1 MNHWMNSIIP
11 FGRFGGKWRR
21 RANRGAMD
29 ARMKG
34 LIGLGG
40 LGLGAGLMFM
50 LDPDRGRRRRAL
62 ARDQMAHA
70 SRVLTRAMSAT
81 SRDLTH
87 RVYGTLAEG
96 GKRLRREEV
105 SDDVLSDRIRARI
118 GRSVSHPHAI
128 NVTVNDGH
136 VVLSGAALAC
146 EEQRLLSGVC
156 SVRGVK
162 GVENVLNLHTNPER
176 VSSLQGGRPRTG
188 DRFALRQTNWS
199 PTTRLAAGVT
209 GGALIANCL
218 ARRDPVSA
226 ALGAMGFGL
235 FMRSATNK
243 EMKTLIGV
251 GRDRQPI
258 RVQKTINIHAPVEQ
272 VFDFWT
278 DHRNFPRFM
287 SCVREARPIGE
298 RRSHWI
304 VAGPA
309 GLRIEWMAEITRLV
323 PNKLLAWKSLPGSDV
338 RHSGVIHFE
347 PVHEGSARIHIE
359 MCYHPI
365 GGAIGHAL
373 ARLFGS
379 DPKSEMDADLLRMKT
394 FIEKGHLPHDAACP
408 LPPDASSPL
417 PRSCYDTAS
426 HRSQTRAGET
436 TAQQA
441 NLAGGP

>member
-1 MNHWMNSIIP
+1 MNYWMNSIIP
-11 FGRFGGKWRR
+11 FRPFGGRSRR
-21 RANRGAMD
+21 RANRGAMN
-29 ARMKG
+29 AQTKG
-34 LIGLGG
+34 LMGLGG

-62 ARDQMAHA
+62 ARDKMAHA
-70 SRVLTRAMSAT
+70 SRLLTRAMSAT

-87 RVYGTLAEG
+87 RVYGALAEG

-105 SDDVLSDRIRARI
+105 SDDVLADRIRARI

-128 NVTVNDGH
+128 KVTVNDGH
-136 VVLSGAALAC
+136 VVLSGAALAS
-146 EEQRLLSGVC
+146 EERRLLSGVS

-162 GVENVLNLHTNPER
+162 GVENVLTLHTNAEK

-199 PTTRLAAGVT
+199 PTTRLAAGLT
-209 GGALIANCL
+209 GGALMANGL

-226 ALGAMGFGL
+226 ALGALGFGL

-243 EMKTLIGV
+243 EMKTLLGV
-251 GRDRQPI
+251 GRDRRPI
-258 RVQKTINIHAPVEQ
+258 RVQKTINIHAPIEQ

-287 SCVREARPIGE
+287 SRVREARPMGE
-298 RRSHWI
+298 GRSHWI

-309 GLRIEWMAEITRLV
+309 GLPIEWMAEITRLV
-323 PNKLLAWKSLPGSDV
+323 PNKLLAWRSLPGSNV
-338 RHSGVIHFE
+338 RHGGVIHFE
-347 PVHEGSARIHIE
+347 PVHEGSTRVHIE

-394 FIEKGHLPHDAACP
+394 FIEKGHLPHDASCP
-408 LPPDASSPL
+408 LPRDASSPL
-417 PRSCYDTAS
+417 PAS
-426 HRSQTRAGET
+426 HKVTAHSSQMSAET

-441 NLAGGP
+441 HLAGGP